1 MKPAVPHLMSFNGG
15 YVDTAGFLALHGLF
29 TSHVTGNFVTFGASL
44 AFGTTGA
51 LAKLLALPVF
61 CIVVMLVR
69 ILGRQ
74 LPKLGAN
81 RLGTLLVL
89 KALLL
94 AAGGALAILWGPF
107 PDGDAWR
114 AIVTGMILVAAMA
127 LQNAVNRV
135 HFANLPPTTI
145 MTGTS
150 TQIMLDVADLITG
163 ELSPEE
169 RQAAVARA
177 RALGSAIGV
186 FALGC
191 IIAAGIFAFWGM
203 SAFILPPLIAFVSA
217 VATLMS
223 KDTAPA

>member
-61 CIVVMLVR
+61 CIVVMFVR
-69 ILGRQ
+69 VMGRQ
-74 LPKLGAN
+74 LPKLGVN
-81 RLGTLLVL
+81 RLGTLLML

-94 AAGGALAILWGPF
+94 GAGGALAIVWGPF
-107 PDGDAWR
+107 ADGDAWR
-114 AIVTGMILVAAMA
+114 AILTGMVLVAAMA

-135 HFANLPPTTI
+135 HFAKLPPTTI

-169 RQAAVARA
+169 RQATLARA

-191 IIAAGIFAFWGM
+191 IVAAVIFAVWGM
-203 SAFILPPLIAFVSA
+203 SAFILPPLIALVSA
-217 VATLMS
+217 LATLMS
-223 KDTAPA
+223 KELLSA